1 MTLDFTITK
10 GDYIEL
16 IQLLKVLSLVSSG
29 SEAKMLV
36 DDGVVYLNGVQ
47 EFRRRA
53 KVKSGDKIELTP
65 DNEHIT
71 VRVK

>member
-16 IQLLKVLSLVSSG
+16 TQLLKALNLAASG
-29 SEAKMLV
+29 SDAKMMV
-36 DDGVVYLNGVQ
+36 DDGIVYLNGIQ

-53 KVKSGDKIELTP
+53 KVKPGDTVEL
-65 DNEHIT
+65 DEHT
-71 VRVK
+71 VIYIS

>member
-1 MTLDFTITK
+1 MTLDFTVSK

-16 IQLLKVLSLVSSG
+16 IQLLKVLSLAASG

-36 DDGVVYLNGVQ
+36 DDGDVYLNGTQ

-53 KVKSGDKIELTP
+53 KVRSGDRVEVKP
-65 DNEHIT
+65 DGKNIIILI
-71 VRVK
+71 K